1 MAHLN
6 VHSSKSCQIG
16 PVQNFL
22 ISQKLGPF
30 QTRRNP
36 SKKGPL
42 TFWGPVQTLQSPGV
56 RPESLGSLLARLEKK
71 LSRILPCKASSDFLR
86 SRKMGTSKT
95 FLQSV
100 WYSAKKDQSKL
111 SGIPPSGTS
120 PNFLGSRQV
129 GPVQTFWDPNKCDQS
144 KLSCQLG
151 AVQTFWFLAKLDH
164 SKLSGRL
171 DTRNFYGEGTGHIF
185 ISQSF
190 VDDITELSET
200 EKTFWE
206 LLAEKFYW
214 LRTAKPAEHSITPHS
229 MTKVSN

>member
-1 MAHLN
+1 MYTHQNLAKLVQSKIFWYHRN
-6 VHSSKSCQIG
+6 WGHSKLAGIPPRKVRWHSGDPSKLFKVLGSGQSLWDHFWQGWKKTLKDPSMYGQFRLSKIPQNGHIQNFPPNFRGSRQVG
-16 PVQNFL
+16 PV
-22 ISQKLGPF
+22 
-30 QTRRNP
+30 
-36 SKKGPL
+36 
-42 TFWGPVQTLQSPGV
+42 
-56 RPESLGSLLARLEKK
+56 
-71 LSRILPCKASSDFLR
+71 
-86 SRKMGTSKT
+86 
-95 FLQSV
+95 QSV

-151 AVQTFWFLAKLDH
+151 AVQTFWFLAKFDH

-214 LRTAKPAEHSITPHS
+214 LRTAKPA
-229 MTKVSN
+229 